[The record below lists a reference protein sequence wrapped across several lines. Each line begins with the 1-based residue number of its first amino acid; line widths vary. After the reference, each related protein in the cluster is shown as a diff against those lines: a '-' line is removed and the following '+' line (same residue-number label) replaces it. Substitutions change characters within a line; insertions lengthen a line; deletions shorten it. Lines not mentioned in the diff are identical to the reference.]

1 MTVDVSKIDGY
12 ADMSAEEKV
21 KALEALEVED
31 EETKAELERYKNAN
45 SKANSEA
52 AEYKRQL
59 KALQEKAS
67 QGSSDTEKQIADLK
81 EQIET
86 LNREKSISERTA
98 SFLKI
103 GMSEDIAGK
112 CSEAF
117 TNGDSEA
124 FFKAMD
130 SFITEHDKAF
140 KAELLKST
148 PRPGGEGGKAPEM
161 TLEKFRK
168 LSQAERMAFANKYPD
183 EYKTLYGGK

>member
-1 MTVDVSKIDGY
+1 MLDTSKIEGY
-12 ADMSAEEKV
+12 AEMSAEEKV
-21 KALEALEVED
+21 KALEALEIED
-31 EETKAELERYKNAN
+31 NAAELERYKNATT
-45 SKANSEA
+45 KANSEA
-52 AEYKRQL
+52 AEYKRKL
-59 KALQEKAS
+59 KALEEKAKE
-67 QGSSDTEKQIADLK
+67 GSSDTEKQIADLK

-103 GMSEDIAGK
+103 GMNEEIAGK

-124 FFKAMD
+124 FFAAMG

-148 PRPGGEGGKAPEM
+148 PRPGSEGGNAPEM
-161 TLEKFRK
+161 TKEKLKKMSLE
-168 LSQAERMAFANKYPD
+168 ERMAFANDYPD
-183 EYKTLYGGK
+183 EYNKIYGG

>member
-1 MTVDVSKIDGY
+1 MLDTSKIEGY
-12 ADMSAEEKV
+12 AEMSAEEKV
-21 KALEALEVED
+21 KALEALEIED
-31 EETKAELERYKNAN
+31 NAAELERYKNATT
-45 SKANSEA
+45 KANSEA
-52 AEYKRQL
+52 AEYKRKL
-59 KALQEKAS
+59 KALEEKAS

-124 FFKAMD
+124 FFAAMG

-148 PRPGGEGGKAPEM
+148 PRPGSEGGKAPEM
-161 TLEKFRK
+161 TKEKLKKMSLE
-168 LSQAERMAFANKYPD
+168 ERMAFANEFPD
-183 EYKTLYGGK
+183 EYNKIYGG

>member
-1 MTVDVSKIDGY
+1 MKVDVSTIEGY
-12 ADMSAEEKV
+12 AEMSAEDKV
-21 KALEALEVED
+21 KALEALELD
-31 EETKAELERYKNAN
+31 DKSAELEKYKNAT

-59 KALQEKAS
+59 KALEEKANA
-67 QGSSDTEKQIADLK
+67 GATDTEKQMAELK
-81 EQIET
+81 GQIET
-86 LNREKSISERTA
+86 LQREKSISERKA

-103 GMSEDIAGK
+103 GMDESVASK

-124 FFKAMD
+124 FFEAMG

-148 PRPGGEGGKAPEM
+148 PRPTNEGGETPPEM
-161 TLEKFRK
+161 TKEKLQK
-168 LSQAERMAFANKYPD
+168 LSPAERLQFANDHPD
-183 EYKTLYGGK
+183 EYNKLYGN